1 MVDIIEGKILIL
13 VIIGETRPLA
23 DMAQRL
29 LSINMPAGYDTIHRI
44 VTNMDE
50 GDVMRTMNQIALLKS
65 MMAVGQLF
73 TLVVVM
79 LVELTGAGS
88 VSPLA
93 DHWIRVWPRKF
104 LWYWR
109 PPGALLTAI
118 PIPDDSA
125 VVDAGWCEEEAEE
138 RAWEEIKRR
147 ALEMRTSRMWDA
159 DGLRHLNDT
168 SGW

>member
-1 MVDIIEGKILIL
+1 MMDIIEDKTLIL

-29 LSINMPAGYDTIHRI
+29 LSFNMPAGYDPIHRI

-50 GDVMRTMNQIALLKS
+50 SDILRIMNEIALLKS
-65 MMAVGQLF
+65 MMAAGQLF

-79 LVELTGAGS
+79 VVELAGTGT
-88 VSPLA
+88 VSQQA
-93 DHWIRVWPRKF
+93 DQWIRVWPRKF

-109 PPGALLTAI
+109 PPGALLPAI
-118 PIPDDSA
+118 TIPDDFT
-125 VVDAGWCEEEAEE
+125 VVDAGWCEEEAEG

-147 ALEMRTSRMWDA
+147 AIKMRASRLWDA

-168 SGW
+168 AGW